1 MDSSQELAVSLS
13 GKDGRQFKM
22 YTSRRPTG
30 ELVIEVAKVGR
41 IGSGLYAFRTAAKEP
56 PVWTESGDA
65 IRFADQSWIPVDH
78 DEAVEWMQDFAAQV
92 EAPVAGAAKAFGWDA
107 FREDFGPAETRWQY
121 ATVNTGMFNTHQRLA
136 DVLGEAGR
144 LGWELVQVYDKS
156 SNWWT
161 GMEKGFMLL
170 RRQVPQGVEPI
181 AWSVQIS
188 QTGSA

>member
-1 MDSSQELAVSLS
+1 
-13 GKDGRQFKM
+13 
-22 YTSRRPTG
+22 
-30 ELVIEVAKVGR
+30 
-41 IGSGLYAFRTAAKEP
+41 
-56 PVWTESGDA
+56 
-65 IRFADQSWIPVDH
+65 
-78 DEAVEWMQDFAAQV
+78 
-92 EAPVAGAAKAFGWDA
+92 
-107 FREDFGPAETRWQY
+107 
-121 ATVNTGMFNTHQRLA
+121 MFNTHQRWA